1 MSPDTP
7 PRHKSRIGPRA
18 SVGVVVRVTGILSV
32 MILLNGEDRLELS
45 PAPPGRP
52 TLASHFTGAVTVN
65 NVELTISLNQFWD
78 TRYEVD
84 IHYVFCWML
93 SLLFIWAD
101 VKPLVSPLTELWPT
115 PRRSQ
120 LQQPTSQNWI
130 LLPVK
135 LPIPPPV
142 SSQLLRTALQ
152 HIYCL
157 TENILGNMCGTK
169 VSEVLQQCCRTLH
182 ACITI

>member
-1 MSPDTP
+1 MWPDTP
-7 PRHKSRIGPRA
+7 PRAP
-18 SVGVVVRVTGILSV
+18 VGVVVRVTGILSV

-52 TLASHFTGAVTVN
+52 TLASHFTGTVTVN

-78 TRYEVD
+78 TWYKVD
-84 IHYVFCWML
+84 VFCWML

-152 HIYCL
+152 HFYCL